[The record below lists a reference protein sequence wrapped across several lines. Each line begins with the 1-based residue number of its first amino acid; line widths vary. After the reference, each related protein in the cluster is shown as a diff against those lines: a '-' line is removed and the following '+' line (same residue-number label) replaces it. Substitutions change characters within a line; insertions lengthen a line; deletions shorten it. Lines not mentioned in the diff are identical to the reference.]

1 MIKNGVSGYLVDV
14 GDIEGAASKALH
26 LLTDESLQ
34 RQFAEA
40 ALQSIKERFSSNKI
54 IAQYEEIYQQL
65 TDWECDNGG
74 SLLKALPLLRELKN
88 TAGRP
93 TL

>member
-1 MIKNGVSGYLVDV
+1 MIKNGKSGYLVDV
-14 GDIEGAASKALH
+14 GDIEDAARKALH

-40 ALQSIKERFSSNKI
+40 ALENIKARFSSSKI

-65 TDWECDNGG
+65 TDGECDNGG
-74 SLLKALPLLRELKN
+74 SLFEGSSSPS
-88 TAGRP
+88 
-93 TL
+93 